1 MAKMVFEILNC
12 FYLRKYSYLESIMN
26 AWNGSFF
33 NLMISH
39 IHNQSQSTLNSSSTC
54 DVHCFSLRYVFDH
67 LKKLPKSE
75 IICCKIVFFVC
86 TLLNGDS
93 LYIVGLVL
101 NVQQGPDEVGK
112 IMNRSAQFLS
122 SPANSQYWSKSSQE
136 SDPACHNME
145 YSSSVFL
152 ELFKTFSRKPYFSTN
167 WPSSSSF
174 FASLYFCILSLL
186 INKSYFGSLKL
197 KSLIKG
203 NNSFYI

>member
-67 LKKLPKSE
+67 LKK
-75 IICCKIVFFVC
+75 IAKIRNNLLQDCILC
-86 TLLNGDS
+86 TLLNGES

>member
-1 MAKMVFEILNC
+1 MLKWSLKYWIAFTWGNIPILNP
-12 FYLRKYSYLESIMN
+12 LWMLEMVPSSI
-26 AWNGSFF
+26 WWF
-33 NLMISH
+33 LIST
-39 IHNQSQSTLNSSSTC
+39 IKVNPLSIPAVLVMFIALVL
-54 DVHCFSLRYVFDH
+54 DMSLTT